1 MRKKIFWIIAVLV
14 VIILVAV
21 GLKSAGVIGKDEGL
35 KVATEKV
42 ITRTIIESVNAS
54 GKVFPEIEVKVSP
67 DISGEIVE
75 LAVEEGDSVRRGQV
89 LARIYADIYST
100 QRNQAA
106 SEVDRQQAL
115 LANNRAQLASLQSSL
130 DLAKKTYDRQKQLL
144 NDKVISSAEFEQAE
158 NSYRTAQANY
168 NAALENIRSAQAAIS
183 SSQANLERANKDLS
197 RTAVLAPMDGVVSL
211 LNVKK
216 GERVVGSNMM
226 AGTEM
231 MRIADM
237 SVIEVQVDVSENDI
251 PKVSLDDS
259 ALVEVE
265 AYTGRKFKGVVS
277 KIASSSNTVG
287 AATGGTTN
295 DVTNYKVHIRLLRD
309 SYKDLFDPK
318 RPRAFPFRPGMNASA
333 DIQTNTRANVVAAA
347 INAVTTREPGTDNVV
362 TAKKDEKQEAG
373 MQEQTKNTLSDA
385 LDEVVFVMQPDGTV
399 KKVKVKTG
407 VQDINYIEIT
417 EGLKGGEE
425 IVIAP
430 YNVVSKQLKNGM
442 KVKVVPQDKLFE
454 VKK

>member
-1 MRKKIFWIIAVLV
+1 MKKKIFWIIAGLV
-14 VIILVAV
+14 IVIIALL
-21 GLKSAGVIGKDEGL
+21 GLKSAGVLGKEEGL

-42 ITRTIIESVNAS
+42 QARTIIETVNAS
-54 GKVFPEIEVKVSP
+54 GKVYPEIEVKVSP
-67 DISGEIVE
+67 DISGEIVDLE
-75 LAVEEGDSVRRGQV
+75 VEEGDSVRRGQV
-89 LARIYADIYST
+89 LAKIYADIYST

-106 SEVDRQQAL
+106 AEVDRQQAL
-115 LANNRAQLASLQSSL
+115 LANSRAQLSSLQSAL
-130 DLAKKTYDRQKQLL
+130 DLAKRTFDRQKQLL
-144 NDKVISSAEFEQAE
+144 NDKVISNAEFEQAE

-168 NAALENIRSAQAAIS
+168 NAAQENIRSAQAAIQ

-197 RTAVLAPMDGVVSL
+197 RTAVLAPMNGVVSL
-211 LNVKK
+211 LSVKA

-251 PKVSLDDS
+251 PKVSLNDS

-265 AYTGRKFKGVVS
+265 AYTGRKFKGLVS
-277 KIASSSNTVG
+277 KIASSSTTTG
-287 AATGGTTN
+287 AAATSN

-309 SYKDLFDPK
+309 SYKDLIDPS
-318 RPRAFPFRPGMNASA
+318 RPRSFPFRPGMNASA
-333 DIQTNTRANVVAAA
+333 DIQTNTKENVLAAG
-347 INAVTTREPGTDNVV
+347 INAVTTREPGTDKVV
-362 TAKKDEKQEAG
+362 TAKKDEKQ
-373 MQEQTKNTLSDA
+373 QEGVQEETKKTLSTA
-385 LDEVVFVMQPDGTV
+385 LDEVVFVLQPDGTV
-399 KKVKVKTG
+399 KRVKVKTG
-407 VQDINYIEIT
+407 VQDINHIEIT

-425 IVIAP
+425 VVVAP
-430 YNVVSKQLKNGM
+430 YNVVSKQLKDGM

>member
-1 MRKKIFWIIAVLV
+1 MKKRIIWIVVILV
-14 VIILVAV
+14 VLIVALV
-21 GLKSAGVIGKDEGL
+21 GLKSGGVIGKDEGT

-42 ITRTIIESVNAS
+42 ATRTIIETVNAS

-67 DISGEIVE
+67 DISGEIVDLE
-75 LAVEEGDSVRRGQV
+75 VEEGDSVRRGQV

-106 SEVDRQQAL
+106 SEVERQEAM
-115 LANNRAQLASLQSSL
+115 LANSRATLSSLQSAL
-130 DLAKKTYDRQKQLL
+130 DLAKRTYDRQKQLL
-144 NDKVISSAEFEQAE
+144 ADKVISASEFEQAE
-158 NSYRTAQANY
+158 NAYRGAQGNF
-168 NAALENIRSAQAAIS
+168 NAAQETIRSAQAAIS
-183 SSQANLERANKDLS
+183 SSKANLERANKDLS
-197 RTAVLAPMDGVVSL
+197 RTAVLASMDGVVSL
-211 LNVKK
+211 LNVKE

-237 SVIEVQVDVSENDI
+237 SMIEVQVDVSENDI

-265 AYTGRKFKGVVS
+265 AYGARKFKGLVT
-277 KIASSSNTVG
+277 KIASSSTTTG
-287 AATGGTTN
+287 ASAATTN

-309 SYKDLFDPK
+309 SYKDLIDPT
-318 RPRAFPFRPGMNASA
+318 RPRSFPFRPGMNASA
-333 DIQTNTRANVVAAA
+333 DIQTNTKENVMAAA
-347 INAVTTREPGTDNVV
+347 INAVTTREPGTDKVV
-362 TAKKDEKQEAG
+362 DTKKNTKQEEG
-373 MQEQTKNTLSDA
+373 MQEQTKNTLASA
-385 LDEVVFVMQPDGTV
+385 LDEVVFVLQPDGTV
-399 KKVKVKTG
+399 KRVKVKTG

-417 EGLKGGEE
+417 SGLKGGEE

-430 YNVVSKQLKNGM
+430 YNVVSKTLKDGM